1 MNILYLHQRML
12 HSSCILCIDLCLD
25 HSHPMKRV
33 GPYLIGPR
41 LGSSPVSS
49 ITQCLARKSGSDQF
63 YTLKVGF
70 NKQLILTSTLTPPN
84 FI

>member
-1 MNILYLHQRML
+1 MKKKIYQNEYTFLLYFFLGF
-12 HSSCILCIDLCLD
+12 
-25 HSHPMKRV
+25 SHPIKQA

-63 YTLKVGF
+63 YTLKVEID
-70 NKQLILTSTLTPPN
+70 K
-84 FI
+84 